1 MPTSPRSRAPRAAA
15 EPAARTASTLRTSLY
30 RLPGVHH
37 TEAAHIG
44 PGKAPEHEMAG
55 RGRGRGRGG
64 PILNYGRGAPVSAQA
79 CGRHAPSL
87 CAGVCLGRALLC
99 AGAQLSARSRVP
111 SGALGHK
118 GLMGKHGTRP
128 RSVERLQVVSD
139 LERIRG
145 AGAGLAGTAGLVPPS
160 ASFPSS
166 SLLSRFNGLAGRIG
180 CTGRRRRARWQAG
193 THPSSLSHP
202 NGSTGSIFQPVGTRS
217 PAGSSRS
224 PFPNSLLLAVP
235 LISKMII

>member
-15 EPAARTASTLRTSLY
+15 ESAARAASALRTWLY

-44 PGKAPEHEMAG
+44 PRKAPEHEMAG
-55 RGRGRGRGG
+55 RGGAERRGA

-79 CGRHAPSL
+79 CGHYAPSL
-87 CAGVCLGRALLC
+87 CAGACLGRALLC

-118 GLMGKHGTRP
+118 GLTGKHGTRP

-145 AGAGLAGTAGLVPPS
+145 AGARLAGTASLAPPS
-160 ASFPSS
+160 APFSSS
-166 SLLSRFNGLAGRIG
+166 SLLSRSNGLAGRIG
-180 CTGRRRRARWQAG
+180 GAGRRRGARWQAG
-193 THPSSLSHP
+193 THPSSLGRP
-202 NGSTGSIFQPVGTRS
+202 NGFTGRAFQPVGTRS
-217 PAGSSRS
+217 PTGQ
-224 PFPNSLLLAVP
+224 PMLSL
-235 LISKMII
+235 S